1 MYLER
6 FLFMKKTK
14 HVFLRFIDVFI
25 ILDGILL
32 LYFIFGSAQLLRFRY
47 GEGATVTTILTYL
60 LPTLLMALPL
70 LVLLIV
76 SRYFVKES
84 IMRRE
89 QPSITVEAVEVV
101 ESDSDTQESDNSSDE
116 EVLKE
121 TISSFEKSN
130 NEELEKEDD
139 IAEEN
144 E

>member
-1 MYLER
+1 
-6 FLFMKKTK
+6 MKKTK

-84 IMRRE
+84 IMKRE
-89 QPSITVEAVEVV
+89 QSCVAVEAVEVV
-101 ESDSDTQESDNSSDE
+101 ESDNDDTQENDSSSDE

-130 NEELEKEDD
+130 EEELEKEDD
-139 IAEEN
+139 TAKEN

>member
-1 MYLER
+1 M
-6 FLFMKKTK
+6 KTK

-89 QPSITVEAVEVV
+89 QPSIAIEAVEVV
-101 ESDSDTQESDNSSDE
+101 ESDNDDTQESDNSSDE

-121 TISSFEKSN
+121 TISSFENSN
-130 NEELEKEDD
+130 EDELEKEDD
-139 IAEEN
+139 TAEEN

>member
-1 MYLER
+1 
-6 FLFMKKTK
+6 MKKTK

-60 LPTLLMALPL
+60 LPTLLMSLPL

-101 ESDSDTQESDNSSDE
+101 ESDNDTQESDNSSDE

-121 TISSFEKSN
+121 TISSFENSN
-130 NEELEKEDD
+130 EEELEKEDD
-139 IAEEN
+139 TAEEN

>member
-1 MYLER
+1 
-6 FLFMKKTK
+6 MKKTK

-70 LVLLIV
+70 LVLLII

-84 IMRRE
+84 ITRRE
-89 QPSITVEAVEVV
+89 QLRVAVEAVEVV
-101 ESDSDTQESDNSSDE
+101 ESNNDTQDDVSDE

-121 TISSFEKSN
+121 TISSFENSN
-130 NEELEKEDD
+130 EEELEKEDND
-139 IAEEN
+139 TAEEN

>member
-1 MYLER
+1 M
-6 FLFMKKTK
+6 KTK

-101 ESDSDTQESDNSSDE
+101 ESNNNTQESDNSSDE

-130 NEELEKEDD
+130 EGELEKEDD
-139 IAEEN
+139 ADEEN

>member
-1 MYLER
+1 M
-6 FLFMKKTK
+6 KTK

-70 LVLLIV
+70 LVLLII

-89 QPSITVEAVEVV
+89 QLRVAVESVEVV
-101 ESDSDTQESDNSSDE
+101 ESDNDDTQESDNSSDE
-116 EVLKE
+116 EVIQE
-121 TISSFEKSN
+121 TIASFGNSN
-130 NEELEKEDD
+130 EEELEKEDD
-139 IAEEN
+139 TAEEN
-144 E
+144 K

>member
-1 MYLER
+1 M
-6 FLFMKKTK
+6 KTK

-89 QPSITVEAVEVV
+89 QSCIAVEAVEVV
-101 ESDSDTQESDNSSDE
+101 ESDNDTQDNSSDE
-116 EVLKE
+116 GVIQE
-121 TISSFEKSN
+121 TIASFENSN
-130 NEELEKEDD
+130 EDELEKEDD
-139 IAEEN
+139 AAEEN

>member
-1 MYLER
+1 M
-6 FLFMKKTK
+6 KTK

-101 ESDSDTQESDNSSDE
+101 ESDNDTQESDSSSDE

-121 TISSFEKSN
+121 TISSFENSN
-130 NEELEKEDD
+130 EEELEKEDD
-139 IAEEN
+139 TAKEN

>member
-1 MYLER
+1 
-6 FLFMKKTK
+6 MKKTK
-14 HVFLRFIDVFI
+14 YVFLRFIDVFI

-60 LPTLLMALPL
+60 LPTLLMSLPL

-101 ESDSDTQESDNSSDE
+101 ESDNDTQESDNSSDE

-121 TISSFEKSN
+121 TISSFENSN
-130 NEELEKEDD
+130 EEELEKEDD
-139 IAEEN
+139 TAEEN

>member
-1 MYLER
+1 
-6 FLFMKKTK
+6 
-14 HVFLRFIDVFI
+14 VFI

-101 ESDSDTQESDNSSDE
+101 ESDNDTQESDNSSDE

-121 TISSFEKSN
+121 TISSFENSN
-130 NEELEKEDD
+130 DEELEKEDD
-139 IAEEN
+139 TAEEN

>member
-1 MYLER
+1 M
-6 FLFMKKTK
+6 KTK

-101 ESDSDTQESDNSSDE
+101 ESNNNTQESDNSSDE

-121 TISSFEKSN
+121 TISSFENSN
-130 NEELEKEDD
+130 DEELEKEDD
-139 IAEEN
+139 TAEEN

>member
-1 MYLER
+1 M
-6 FLFMKKTK
+6 KTK

-101 ESDSDTQESDNSSDE
+101 ESDNDTQESDNSSDE
-116 EVLKE
+116 DVLKE
-121 TISSFEKSN
+121 TISSFENSN
-130 NEELEKEDD
+130 DEELEKEDD
-139 IAEEN
+139 TAEEN

>member
-1 MYLER
+1 M
-6 FLFMKKTK
+6 KTK

-101 ESDSDTQESDNSSDE
+101 ESNNNTQESDNSSDE

-130 NEELEKEDD
+130 EEELEKEDD
-139 IAEEN
+139 ADEEN

>member
-1 MYLER
+1 M
-6 FLFMKKTK
+6 KTK

-101 ESDSDTQESDNSSDE
+101 ESDNDDTQESDNSSDE
-116 EVLKE
+116 EVIQE

-130 NEELEKEDD
+130 EEELEKEDD
-139 IAEEN
+139 TAEEN

>member
-1 MYLER
+1 
-6 FLFMKKTK
+6 MKKTK

-101 ESDSDTQESDNSSDE
+101 ESDNDDTQESDNSSDE
-116 EVLKE
+116 EVIQE
-121 TISSFEKSN
+121 TIASFENSN
-130 NEELEKEDD
+130 EDELEKEDD
-139 IAEEN
+139 TAEEN

>member
-1 MYLER
+1 M
-6 FLFMKKTK
+6 KTK

-89 QPSITVEAVEVV
+89 QPSIAIEAVEVV
-101 ESDSDTQESDNSSDE
+101 KSDNDDTQDNSSDE

-130 NEELEKEDD
+130 DEELEKEDN
-139 IAEEN
+139 IVEEN

>member
-1 MYLER
+1 M
-6 FLFMKKTK
+6 KTK

-84 IMRRE
+84 IVRRE
-89 QPSITVEAVEVV
+89 QPSIAIEAVEVV
-101 ESDSDTQESDNSSDE
+101 ESDNDDTQESDNSSDE

-121 TISSFEKSN
+121 TISFFENSN
-130 NEELEKEDD
+130 EDELEKEDD
-139 IAEEN
+139 TAEEN

>member
-1 MYLER
+1 M
-6 FLFMKKTK
+6 KTK

-89 QPSITVEAVEVV
+89 QPSIAIEAVEVV
-101 ESDSDTQESDNSSDE
+101 ESDNDDTQESDNSSDE

-121 TISSFEKSN
+121 TISSFENSN
-130 NEELEKEDD
+130 KDELEKEDD
-139 IAEEN
+139 TAEEN

>member
-1 MYLER
+1 M
-6 FLFMKKTK
+6 KTK

-25 ILDGILL
+25 IFDGILL

-101 ESDSDTQESDNSSDE
+101 ESDNDTQESDDSSDE
-116 EVLKE
+116 DVLKE
-121 TISSFEKSN
+121 TISSFENSN
-130 NEELEKEDD
+130 DEELEKEDD
-139 IAEEN
+139 TAEEN

>member
-1 MYLER
+1 M
-6 FLFMKKTK
+6 KTK

-89 QPSITVEAVEVV
+89 QLRVAVESIEVV
-101 ESDSDTQESDNSSDE
+101 ESDNDDTQESDNSSDE
-116 EVLKE
+116 EVIQE
-121 TISSFEKSN
+121 TIASFENSN
-130 NEELEKEDD
+130 EEELEKEDD
-139 IAEEN
+139 TTEEN

>member
-1 MYLER
+1 M
-6 FLFMKKTK
+6 KTK

-89 QPSITVEAVEVV
+89 QPSIVIEAVEVV
-101 ESDSDTQESDNSSDE
+101 ESDNDTQESDNSSDE
-116 EVLKE
+116 EVIQE
-121 TISSFEKSN
+121 TIASFENSN
-130 NEELEKEDD
+130 EEELEKEDD
-139 IAEEN
+139 TTEEN

>member
-70 LVLLIV
+70 LVLLII

-84 IMRRE
+84 ITRRE
-89 QPSITVEAVEVV
+89 QLRVAVEAVEVV
-101 ESDSDTQESDNSSDE
+101 ESNNDTQDDVSDE

-121 TISSFEKSN
+121 TISSFENSN
-130 NEELEKEDD
+130 EEELEKEDND
-139 IAEEN
+139 TAEEN

>member
-1 MYLER
+1 M
-6 FLFMKKTK
+6 KTK

-101 ESDSDTQESDNSSDE
+101 ESDNDDTQESDNSSDE
-116 EVLKE
+116 EVIQE
-121 TISSFEKSN
+121 TIASFENSN
-130 NEELEKEDD
+130 EDELEKEDD

>member
-1 MYLER
+1 M
-6 FLFMKKTK
+6 KTK

-101 ESDSDTQESDNSSDE
+101 ESDNDTQESDNSSDE

-121 TISSFEKSN
+121 TISSFENSN
-130 NEELEKEDD
+130 DEELEKEDD
-139 IAEEN
+139 TAEEN

>member
-1 MYLER
+1 
-6 FLFMKKTK
+6 MKKTK

>member
-1 MYLER
+1 M
-6 FLFMKKTK
+6 KTK

-101 ESDSDTQESDNSSDE
+101 ESNNTQESDNSSDE

-130 NEELEKEDD
+130 EEELEKEDD
-139 IAEEN
+139 ADEEN

>member
-1 MYLER
+1 M
-6 FLFMKKTK
+6 KTK

-89 QPSITVEAVEVV
+89 QSSIAIEAVEVV
-101 ESDSDTQESDNSSDE
+101 ESDNDTQDNSSDE
-116 EVLKE
+116 EVIQE
-121 TISSFEKSN
+121 TIASFEKSN
-130 NEELEKEDD
+130 EEELEKEDD
-139 IAEEN
+139 TAEEN
-144 E
+144 K

>member
-1 MYLER
+1 M
-6 FLFMKKTK
+6 KTK

-101 ESDSDTQESDNSSDE
+101 ESDNDDTQESDNSSDE

-121 TISSFEKSN
+121 TISSFENSN
-130 NEELEKEDD
+130 EDELEKEDD
-139 IAEEN
+139 TAEEN

>member
-1 MYLER
+1 
-6 FLFMKKTK
+6 MKKTK

-101 ESDSDTQESDNSSDE
+101 ENDNDDTQESDNSSDE
-116 EVLKE
+116 EVIQE
-121 TISSFEKSN
+121 TIASFENSN
-130 NEELEKEDD
+130 EEELEKEDD
-139 IAEEN
+139 TTEEN

>member
-1 MYLER
+1 
-6 FLFMKKTK
+6 
-14 HVFLRFIDVFI
+14 VFI

-101 ESDSDTQESDNSSDE
+101 ESDNDTQDNSSDE
-116 EVLKE
+116 EVIQE
-121 TISSFEKSN
+121 TIASFENSN
-130 NEELEKEDD
+130 EEELEKEDD
-139 IAEEN
+139 TAEEN

>member
-1 MYLER
+1 M
-6 FLFMKKTK
+6 KTK

-101 ESDSDTQESDNSSDE
+101 ESNNNTQESDNSSDE

-130 NEELEKEDD
+130 EEELEKEDD
-139 IAEEN
+139 AEEEN

>member
-1 MYLER
+1 M
-6 FLFMKKTK
+6 KTK

-89 QPSITVEAVEVV
+89 QSCVVVEAVEVV
-101 ESDSDTQESDNSSDE
+101 ESDNDTQDNLSDE
-116 EVLKE
+116 EAIQE
-121 TISSFEKSN
+121 TIASFEKSN
-130 NEELEKEDD
+130 DDELEKEDD
-139 IAEEN
+139 TAEEN

>member
-1 MYLER
+1 
-6 FLFMKKTK
+6 MKKTK

-60 LPTLLMALPL
+60 LPTLLMSLPL

-89 QPSITVEAVEVV
+89 QPSIAIEAVEVV
-101 ESDSDTQESDNSSDE
+101 ESNNDTQESDNSSDE
-116 EVLKE
+116 EVIQE
-121 TISSFEKSN
+121 TIASFENSN
-130 NEELEKEDD
+130 EEELEKEDD
-139 IAEEN
+139 TAEEN

>member
-1 MYLER
+1 M
-6 FLFMKKTK
+6 KTK

-76 SRYFVKES
+76 SRYFVKEN

-101 ESDSDTQESDNSSDE
+101 ESDNDTQESDNSSDE

-121 TISSFEKSN
+121 TISSFENSN
-130 NEELEKEDD
+130 EEELEKEDD
-139 IAEEN
+139 TAEEN

>member
-6 FLFMKKTK
+6 FFMKKTK

-84 IMRRE
+84 IMKRE
-89 QPSITVEAVEVV
+89 QSCVAVEAVEVV
-101 ESDSDTQESDNSSDE
+101 ESDNDDTQENDSSSDE

-130 NEELEKEDD
+130 EEELEKEDD
-139 IAEEN
+139 TAKEN

>member
-1 MYLER
+1 M
-6 FLFMKKTK
+6 KTK

-101 ESDSDTQESDNSSDE
+101 ESDNDTQESDNSSDE
-116 EVLKE
+116 KVLKE

-130 NEELEKEDD
+130 DEELEKEDD
-139 IAEEN
+139 TAEEN

>member
-1 MYLER
+1 M
-6 FLFMKKTK
+6 KTK

-101 ESDSDTQESDNSSDE
+101 ESDNDTQDNSSDE
-116 EVLKE
+116 EVIQE
-121 TISSFEKSN
+121 TIASFENSN
-130 NEELEKEDD
+130 EEELEKEDD
-139 IAEEN
+139 TAEEN

>member
-1 MYLER
+1 
-6 FLFMKKTK
+6 MKKTK

-89 QPSITVEAVEVV
+89 QPSIAIEAVEVV
-101 ESDSDTQESDNSSDE
+101 ESNNNTQESDNSSDE
-116 EVLKE
+116 EVIQE
-121 TISSFEKSN
+121 TIASFENSN
-130 NEELEKEDD
+130 EEELEKEDD
-139 IAEEN
+139 TTEEN

>member
-1 MYLER
+1 M
-6 FLFMKKTK
+6 KTK

-89 QPSITVEAVEVV
+89 QPSIAIEAVEVV
-101 ESDSDTQESDNSSDE
+101 ESDNDTQESDNSSDE
-116 EVLKE
+116 DVLKE
-121 TISSFEKSN
+121 TISSFENSN
-130 NEELEKEDD
+130 EEELEKEDD
-139 IAEEN
+139 TTEEN

>member
-1 MYLER
+1 M
-6 FLFMKKTK
+6 KTK

-101 ESDSDTQESDNSSDE
+101 ESDNDDTQESDNSSDE
-116 EVLKE
+116 EVIQE

-130 NEELEKEDD
+130 KEELEKEDD
-139 IAEEN
+139 TAEEN